1 MDRLREMLR
10 RLKEEL
16 DSDSRSDGGSSSNSS
31 SSSSSS
37 SVSLSSSS
45 SCVSDSDS
53 DRDEVPPSRATC
65 SFEDLKKQMETM
77 LEEPERPLRP
87 GDVVVWKDGCQNR
100 KRPKLGEFAVVARV
114 LDHPVFGDESSSGS
128 PYFREPLDLVL
139 MMLDSDGDAAF
150 YYFDKRRFRLA
161 AYSEDPSQFVTTGQK
176 MRNIALEFNKPCKF
190 AVGDAVMLKPGMRN
204 RNVPNYSTVA
214 VVVEVFDKPFRDTYS
229 EEGTTSF
236 YDIINGRIA
245 LLDSDG
251 DIMFYHVDLRRYR
264 KVN

>member
-16 DSDSRSDGGSSSNSS
+16 DSNSGSDGGSSSNSS

-45 SCVSDSDS
+45 SCVRDSDS

-114 LDHPVFGDESSSGS
+114 LDHPVFGDEFVLVF
-128 PYFREPLDLVL
+128 YFSLIVFIIILLPCTTDLL
-139 MMLDSDGDAAF
+139 QEARTSES
-150 YYFDKRRFRLA
+150 RL
-161 AYSEDPSQFVTTGQK
+161 T
-176 MRNIALEFNKPCKF
+176 LC
-190 AVGDAVMLKPGMRN
+190 
-204 RNVPNYSTVA
+204 
-214 VVVEVFDKPFRDTYS
+214 
-229 EEGTTSF
+229 
-236 YDIINGRIA
+236 
-245 LLDSDG
+245 
-251 DIMFYHVDLRRYR
+251 
-264 KVN
+264 